1 MTRRVYWP
9 KTPGKQPTVVISVR
23 LPLSLV
29 NRLEARYGSVS
40 ALVKKLLTEMA
51 EAEEVVP
58 CP

>member
-29 NRLEARYGSVS
+29 NKLEAQYGSVS

-51 EAEEVVP
+51 EAGEVVP

>member
-29 NRLEARYGSVS
+29 NKLEARYGRIS
-40 ALVKKLLTEMA
+40 ALVKKLLTEV
-51 EAEEVVP
+51 AEEVTP